1 MTSLPVR
8 WGMEDSKKWGG
19 ILVKGE
25 TPLWTMLFERSMK
38 KSLHCFLLITIPIYT
53 MPICNNKY
61 IFGSELQNSSNSI
74 SNGYFLDIM
83 SNSLWHQF
91 FHTISPSSSKCFLC
105 VKNLAQTY
113 KMGIIGRLS
122 LSKKES
128 LIFTTVSMSVC
139 KHVFSKT
146 THGIFQKL
154 LKKLAYLKAKKLTAK
169 FFGKKSHFGDNT
181 QKHPKNSFCFGFCK
195 YHNDFCDSV
204 KTACLGKIQF
214 LS

>member
-91 FHTISPSSSKCFLC
+91 SHTISPSSSKCFLC
-105 VKNLAQTY
+105 VKILP
-113 KMGIIGRLS
+113 RLI
-122 LSKKES
+122 KWA
-128 LIFTTVSMSVC
+128 
-139 KHVFSKT
+139 
-146 THGIFQKL
+146 L
-154 LKKLAYLKAKKLTAK
+154 L
-169 FFGKKSHFGDNT
+169 D
-181 QKHPKNSFCFGFCK
+181 
-195 YHNDFCDSV
+195 
-204 KTACLGKIQF
+204 ACP
-214 LS
+214 